1 MRLASH
7 LGMTVREC
15 IDKHTYRE
23 YQMWMAYF
31 EEEWKE
37 PTLSDYYLMQIAQE
51 VRRVLSKNPNNVKLE
66 DFQIKFQD
74 KESEPKKYDPDL
86 SRAVWTSIANQSKG
100 K

>member
-1 MRLASH
+1 MRLAGH
-7 LGMTVREC
+7 LGMTVQEC

-31 EEEWKE
+31 EDEWKE

-51 VRRVLSKNPNNVKLE
+51 VRRVLSKNPNAVKLE
-66 DFQIKFQD
+66 DFKIKFQD
-74 KESEPKKYDPDL
+74 ANAEQKKYDPEF
-86 SRAVWTSIANQSKG
+86 SKAIWTAIANQSKQ